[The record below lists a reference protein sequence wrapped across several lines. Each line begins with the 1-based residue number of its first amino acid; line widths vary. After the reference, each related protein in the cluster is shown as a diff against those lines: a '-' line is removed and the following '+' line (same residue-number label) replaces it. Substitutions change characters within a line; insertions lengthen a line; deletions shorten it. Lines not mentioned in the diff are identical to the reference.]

1 MGRRAL
7 PSGGMSRDE
16 VMGVLSS
23 YRERDLNWR
32 SGKTFAY
39 VYDPGREAEQIGK
52 EAFSAFLSENALD
65 PTAFPSLL
73 RLENEL
79 LAVALEHLRAPE
91 GGVGTFTSGGTESI
105 MLAVKSAREYARAH
119 RPEVS
124 QPEMILPVTAHAAFH
139 KAASY
144 LGIKVVMVDVDP
156 VSLKAV
162 PEAMKAAITEQ
173 TVLMVGSSPSY
184 AHGVVDPIVELAAAA
199 QEAGVLF
206 HVDACVGGW
215 LLPFFRELGVE
226 IEDFDFQVPG
236 VTSISMDLHKYAF
249 TPKGSSVVLYRDA
262 GLRQHQYFACADWT
276 GYAVVN
282 AAVQSSK
289 SGGPMAASWAVLH
302 SLGREGYLEISRRL
316 DLAMGQIREGIRAVE
331 GLEIMGDPRFCMVAF
346 TCEGFN
352 PFQLADELK
361 RRGWYVQAQ
370 HCYGEHR
377 ENIHLSVHP
386 GNLSWVSDFL
396 GDLVQAVEAVKQM
409 PALELPQGLAQS
421 LAAMDPSMLGPEQ
434 LVGMLSMAGVSGAGL
449 PEEMAEINALLNL
462 LPPRFKEAV
471 LKAFFGHL
479 FTPAGED

>member
-1 MGRRAL
+1 
-7 PSGGMSRDE
+7 MSRDE
-16 VMGVLSS
+16 VMASLAG
-23 YRERDLNWR
+23 YREGDLNWR

-39 VYDPGREAEQIGK
+39 VYDPGREAEKIGK
-52 EAFSAFLSENALD
+52 EAFASFLSENALD

-79 LAVALEHLRAPE
+79 IALALDHLRAPE
-91 GGVGTFTSGGTESI
+91 GSVGTFTSGGTESI
-105 MLAVKSAREYARAH
+105 MLAVKSAREHARAH

-144 LGIKVVMVDVDP
+144 LGIKVVMVDVDGA
-156 VSLKAV
+156 SLKAV
-162 PEAMKAAITEQ
+162 PEAMEAAITDQ
-173 TVLMVGSSPSY
+173 TILMVGSSPSY
-184 AHGVVDPIVELAAAA
+184 AHGVVDPIEELGAIA
-199 QEAGVLF
+199 QRAGLLF

-226 IEDFDFQVPG
+226 VGGFDFQVPG

-262 GLRQHQYFACADWT
+262 ALRHHQFFACANWT
-276 GYAVVN
+276 GYAVIN

-289 SGGPMAASWAVLH
+289 SGGPLAASWAVLH
-302 SLGREGYLEISRRL
+302 SLGRQGYLDIARRL
-316 DLAMGQIREGIRAVE
+316 NEAMIQIREGLVGLE
-331 GLEIMGDPRFCMVAF
+331 GVEIMGDPRFCMVAF

-352 PFQLADELK
+352 AFLLADEMK

-370 HCYGEHR
+370 HCYGDHR

-396 GDLVQAVEAVKQM
+396 ADLAQAVEVVKQK
-409 PALELPQGLAQS
+409 PALELPEGLAQS
-421 LAAMDPSMLGPEQ
+421 LASMDPSLLGPEQ
-434 LVGMLSMAGVSGAGL
+434 LVGLLSMAGVSGSEL